1 METKGIIGQ
10 GIFAVVTGVISFVGA
25 LFWAHRKQ
33 KQDRAVTVDVATAA
47 RDARISE
54 LENKLSLL
62 TQSVMPISAAFQAI
76 LIKQLTHFHL
86 PEIDALLAKVG
97 PPVSLTSAEEH
108 QLADALQQR
117 AKDMN
122 DKIDDDERGAAIILP
137 YIIQR
142 VRREAAQPLD
152 LEKTDVVVVAV
163 PKAYE

>member
-86 PEIDALLAKVG
+86 PEIDALLAKSALRYHSRLRRNT
-97 PPVSLTSAEEH
+97 SLPMLCNSV
-108 QLADALQQR
+108 QR
-117 AKDMN
+117 
-122 DKIDDDERGAAIILP
+122 
-137 YIIQR
+137 
-142 VRREAAQPLD
+142 
-152 LEKTDVVVVAV
+152 T
-163 PKAYE
+163 